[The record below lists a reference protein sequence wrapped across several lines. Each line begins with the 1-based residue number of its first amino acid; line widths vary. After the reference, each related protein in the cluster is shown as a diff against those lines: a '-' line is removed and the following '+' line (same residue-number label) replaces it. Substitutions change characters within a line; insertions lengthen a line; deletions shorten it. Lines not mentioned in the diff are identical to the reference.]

1 MSLTASSRL
10 LTVAKNSLTTAIAI
24 PAPID
29 TKFASSALVVTVTA
43 LPSDG
48 TVLLADG
55 ITPVTLG
62 ETLTVAQ
69 LTGLKFRPTLDSF
82 GTSSTFAFTVSDPA
96 SNTASATA
104 TLVIGPSNT
113 PLVTTPAGLTENS
126 TSLTVPENSAA
137 TVIAIP
143 PPSDANFPDLAAPTA
158 TPTSTDPAVPAGSA
172 ASSAAATPTATPAA
186 TASIG
191 TNVGSTP
198 SGNPPPSSPT

>member
-1 MSLTASSRL
+1 MSNLVANSTS
-10 LTVAKNSLTTAIAI
+10 LTVAENSLATAIAI
-24 PAPID
+24 ATPTD
-29 TKFASSALVVTVTA
+29 TSFASSALVVTVTA

-126 TSLTVPENSAA
+126 TA
-137 TVIAIP
+137 TAIAIP
-143 PPSDANFPDLAAPTA
+143 PP
-158 TPTSTDPAVPAGSA
+158 
-172 ASSAAATPTATPAA
+172 
-186 TASIG
+186 
-191 TNVGSTP
+191 
-198 SGNPPPSSPT
+198 